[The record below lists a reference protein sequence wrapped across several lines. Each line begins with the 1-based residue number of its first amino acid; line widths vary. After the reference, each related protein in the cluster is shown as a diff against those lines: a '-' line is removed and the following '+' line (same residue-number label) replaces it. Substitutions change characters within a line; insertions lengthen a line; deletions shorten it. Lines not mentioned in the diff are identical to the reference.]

1 MSIIYDALKKAQE
14 SISPNSKQSANL
26 KTPNPLSKLKIILLY
41 VLIMGAGLA
50 ISNIIFSFVG
60 FPAVKKPVAKNI
72 KPTPNLT
79 AKEKPKV
86 ENIVGT
92 QPPAALIAAPGT
104 QSAKQFILSG
114 VFFSQDEGYALINN
128 QIVKKGDIVDDAV
141 VLSIG
146 LNGVELNSGGV
157 TLKIIKSK

>member
-14 SISPNSKQSANL
+14 SINPNLKQGANL
-26 KTPNPLSKLKIILLY
+26 KTPGPSSKLKIILFY
-41 VLIMGAGLA
+41 VLILGLGLA

-60 FPAVKKPVAKNI
+60 VPAVKPVAKKI
-72 KPTPNLT
+72 ESTPNL
-79 AKEKPKV
+79 AVKEKPKV
-86 ENIVGT
+86 ENIVELE
-92 QPPAALIAAPGT
+92 PLPALTVVPRS

-128 QIVKKGDIVDDAV
+128 QIVKKGDTVDDAV

-157 TLKIIKSK
+157 TLKITKSK